1 MKNKTQDLILPV
13 LVDGEVTTYAIQAL
27 FTLGNKKGETKHQVW
42 SITTSRLTIE
52 EAEYDLSEIKFD
64 GHDARIVKITTKA
77 EVI

>member
-52 EAEYDLSEIKFD
+52 EAEYDLKQFKED
-64 GHDARIVKITTKA
+64 GYEARIVKITTKA
-77 EVI
+77 DIL